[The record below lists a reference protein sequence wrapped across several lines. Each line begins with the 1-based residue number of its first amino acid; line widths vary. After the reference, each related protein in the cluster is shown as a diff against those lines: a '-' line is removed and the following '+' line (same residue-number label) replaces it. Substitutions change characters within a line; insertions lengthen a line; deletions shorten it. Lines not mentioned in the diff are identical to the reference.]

1 VQEEIRF
8 AVAPE
13 LTAMLALCPV
23 MMDNESI
30 AVEGAP
36 IVHQHVGY
44 GFNLGYGSDIPLLP
58 LPRASVHESAE
69 NDMNEGTE
77 ATEFTEAAEA
87 AEGKEGSD
95 VNDASDAAPTID
107 ASRRPAIVAI
117 DALCCPGS
125 PQQQYAPR
133 VMLREMR
140 KALAG
145 FSIPARERGRAPL
158 TAVATGNWGCGAFGG
173 FVDIK
178 AIIQWLAASQAGRT
192 VYYYPFSDSVGR
204 RLAPLTAAVGEARG
218 GITVGHVCRSLW
230 ELSEAVESGDDDG
243 LNPCGWILATIKRV

>member
-1 VQEEIRF
+1 M
-8 AVAPE
+8 APE

-58 LPRASVHESAE
+58 LLPLPRASVE
-69 NDMNEGTE
+69 NEGTE
-77 ATEFTEAAEA
+77 AMEAMEATETAEAAEA
-87 AEGKEGSD
+87 AEGKEVKEGSD
-95 VNDASDAAPTID
+95 VNDAGDAAPTID

-117 DALCCPGS
+117 DALCYPGS

-145 FSIPARERGRAPL
+145 FSIPTQERGRAPL

-192 VYYYPFSDSVGR
+192 VYYYPFSDSVGQ
-204 RLAPLTAAVGEARG
+204 RLAPLAAAVGEAGG

-230 ELSEAVESGDDDG
+230 ALSEAVESGDDDG